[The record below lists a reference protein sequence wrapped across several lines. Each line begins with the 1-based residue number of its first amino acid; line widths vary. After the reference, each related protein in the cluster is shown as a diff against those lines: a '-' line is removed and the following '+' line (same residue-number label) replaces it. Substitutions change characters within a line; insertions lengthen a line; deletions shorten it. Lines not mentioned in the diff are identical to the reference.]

1 MSDEVARSIDLR
13 DTAAN
18 ISYISFESPQRVPF
32 PRCGLKADIELN
44 NDIRS

>member
-32 PRCGLKADIELN
+32 PLWVKSRHRAE
-44 NDIRS
+44 